1 MTISTSGWIL
11 TRRSSELASLGNKA
25 FALFV
30 GDNPDR
36 NIGEYDQSRSDH
48 KPHLLAA
55 PIASPSFP
63 CAEQQQD
70 GGKHSDG
77 QNGIEH

>member
-1 MTISTSGWIL
+1 
-11 TRRSSELASLGNKA
+11 
-25 FALFV
+25 
-30 GDNPDR
+30 
-36 NIGEYDQSRSDH
+36 
-48 KPHLLAA
+48 LLAA